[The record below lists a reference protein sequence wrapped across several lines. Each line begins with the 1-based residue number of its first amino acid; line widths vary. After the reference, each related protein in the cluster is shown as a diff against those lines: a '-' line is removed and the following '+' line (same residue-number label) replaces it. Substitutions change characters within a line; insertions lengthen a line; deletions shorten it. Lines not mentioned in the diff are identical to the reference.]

1 MIDQL
6 NNAFAALNARMIRQ
20 DQEWAA
26 RKLDTLSDELE
37 RAEAGFRAG
46 EHPYNT
52 FTAGYGRFDR
62 SMAIAH
68 HFGGKGMA
76 SLLVGHGRTVAM
88 ANMEKNTRAII
99 AKRDTAIIKALEKK
113 GITSIPEFTLTEVSD
128 GVEGTFNVAGHIVT
142 IRTIMA
148 GGYNIQRLHTRT
160 MVKVK

>member
-6 NNAFAALNARMIRQ
+6 NNAFAALNARMIRE
-20 DQEWAA
+20 DREWAA
-26 RKLDTLSDELE
+26 KKLDTLRDFIE
-37 RAEAGFRAG
+37 RAESGFRAG

-52 FTAGYGRFDR
+52 FTSGYGRFDR
-62 SMAIAH
+62 SAAISH

-76 SLLVGHGRTVAM
+76 ALLVGHGREGAL

-99 AKRDTAIIKALEKK
+99 AKRDATIIKALEKK
-113 GITSIPEFTLTEVSD
+113 GITSIPEFTLVEVSD

-142 IRTIMA
+142 IRTILA

-160 MVKVK
+160 LVKVK